1 MGKPDLLPLINTL
14 ELRGRKS
21 GGRDVG
27 HIGVET
33 QIRWKRDGI
42 EAPAILLR
50 ELAVEMIEEGVRIL
64 KAVHDSTI
72 PAGGVDRVITW
83 DR

>member
-1 MGKPDLLPLINTL
+1 MPDELLPLINTL

-21 GGRDVG
+21 GGREAG
-27 HIGVET
+27 QIAVET
-33 QIRWKRDGI
+33 QVRWKRDGI
-42 EAPAILLR
+42 EAPAIILR
-50 ELAVEMIEEGVRIL
+50 ELGVELIEEGLRLL

-72 PAGGVDRVITW
+72 PSGGVDRVITW